1 LNDFD
6 RLFILADQRTSSN
19 LLFILAESA
28 HERRE
33 MSAADD
39 CKSTRSNVDS
49 ELKSQQKHSRVDA
62 DYFTSPVT
70 KKHLYNVKDQHRVSH
85 MSVM

>member
-1 LNDFD
+1 M
-6 RLFILADQRTSSN
+6 
-19 LLFILAESA
+19 FILAESA
-28 HERRE
+28 YKRRK

-49 ELKSQQKHSRVDA
+49 ELKSRQKHLRVNA
-62 DYFTSPVT
+62 DYFTLSVM
-70 KKHLYNVKDQHRVSH
+70 KKHLYNVKDQHRASH

>member
-1 LNDFD
+1 MNDFD

-19 LLFILAESA
+19 LLFILVESA
-28 HERRE
+28 HKKRK

-49 ELKSQQKHSRVDA
+49 ELKSRQKHSRIDA
-62 DYFTSPVT
+62 DYFTSSVT
-70 KKHLYNVKDQHRVSH
+70 KKYLYNVRDQHRASH

>member
-1 LNDFD
+1 
-6 RLFILADQRTSSN
+6 LFILADQRTSSN

-28 HERRE
+28 HEERE

-39 CKSTRSNVDS
+39 CKPARSNVDS
-49 ELKSQQKHSRVDA
+49 GLKNRQKHSGIDA

-70 KKHLYNVKDQHRVSH
+70 KEHLYNVRSQHRASH

>member
-1 LNDFD
+1 M
-6 RLFILADQRTSSN
+6 
-19 LLFILAESA
+19 FILAESA
-28 HERRE
+28 HEKRE

-39 CKSTRSNVDS
+39 CKLTRSNVDS
-49 ELKSQQKHSRVDA
+49 ELKNRQKHSRIDA

-70 KKHLYNVKDQHRVSH
+70 KKHLYNVRSQHRASH

>member
-1 LNDFD
+1 MSL
-6 RLFILADQRTSSN
+6 N

-28 HERRE
+28 HEKRE

-39 CKSTRSNVDS
+39 CKLTRSNVDS
-49 ELKSQQKHSRVDA
+49 ELKNQQKHSKVDA
-62 DYFTSPVT
+62 DYFTSSVM
-70 KKHLYNVKDQHRVSH
+70 KKHLYNVRNQHKASH

>member
-1 LNDFD
+1 
-6 RLFILADQRTSSN
+6 
-19 LLFILAESA
+19 
-28 HERRE
+28 

-49 ELKSQQKHSRVDA
+49 ELKSRQKHLRVNA
-62 DYFTSPVT
+62 DYFTLSVM
-70 KKHLYNVKDQHRVSH
+70 KKHLYNVKDQHRASH

>member
-1 LNDFD
+1 MNDFD
-6 RLFILADQRTSSN
+6 HLFILADQRTSSN

-39 CKSTRSNVDS
+39 CKLTRSNVDS
-49 ELKSQQKHSRVDA
+49 ELKSQQKHLRIDA

-70 KKHLYNVKDQHRVSH
+70 KKHLYNVRNQHRASH

>member
-1 LNDFD
+1 M
-6 RLFILADQRTSSN
+6 FILADQRTSSN

-28 HERRE
+28 HEKRK

-39 CKSTRSNVDS
+39 CKPARPNVDS
-49 ELKSQQKHSRVDA
+49 ELKSRQKHSRIDA

-70 KKHLYNVKDQHRVSH
+70 KKHLYNVRDQHRASH

>member
-1 LNDFD
+1 
-6 RLFILADQRTSSN
+6 
-19 LLFILAESA
+19 
-28 HERRE
+28 

-49 ELKSQQKHSRVDA
+49 ELKDRQKHSGIDA

-70 KKHLYNVKDQHRVSH
+70 KEHLYNVRDQHRASH
-85 MSVM
+85 MNVM

>member
-1 LNDFD
+1 M
-6 RLFILADQRTSSN
+6 FILADQRTSPN

-28 HERRE
+28 HEGRE

-39 CKSTRSNVDS
+39 CKSTRPNVDS
-49 ELKSQQKHSRVDA
+49 ELKGRQKHSEIDA

-70 KKHLYNVKDQHRVSH
+70 KEHLYNVRDQHRASH

>member
-1 LNDFD
+1 M
-6 RLFILADQRTSSN
+6 SSN

-28 HERRE
+28 HEKRK
-33 MSAADD
+33 MSAADN

-49 ELKSQQKHSRVDA
+49 ELKNQQKHLRINA
-62 DYFTSPVT
+62 DYFTSSVT
-70 KKHLYNVKDQHRVSH
+70 KKHLYNVRDQHRVSH

>member
-1 LNDFD
+1 
-6 RLFILADQRTSSN
+6 LFILADQRTSSN

-39 CKSTRSNVDS
+39 CKPARPNVDS
-49 ELKSQQKHSRVDA
+49 GLKSRQKHSGVDA

-70 KKHLYNVKDQHRVSH
+70 KKHLYNVRGQHRASH

>member
-1 LNDFD
+1 MNL
-6 RLFILADQRTSSN
+6 N

-28 HERRE
+28 HEKRK

-39 CKSTRSNVDS
+39 CKSTKSNVNS
-49 ELKSQQKHSRVDA
+49 ELKSQQKHLRVNA
-62 DYFTSPVT
+62 DYFTLSVT
-70 KKHLYNVKDQHRVSH
+70 KKHLYNVRNQHRVSH

>member
-1 LNDFD
+1 MSLNI
-6 RLFILADQRTSSN
+6 LFILT
-19 LLFILAESA
+19 ESA
-28 HERRE
+28 HEKRK

-62 DYFTSPVT
+62 DYFTLSVT
-70 KKHLYNVKDQHRVSH
+70 KKHLYNVRNQHRASH

>member
-1 LNDFD
+1 
-6 RLFILADQRTSSN
+6 
-19 LLFILAESA
+19 
-28 HERRE
+28 

-49 ELKSQQKHSRVDA
+49 ELKNQQKHSKIDA
-62 DYFTSPVT
+62 DYFTSSVM
-70 KKHLYNVKDQHRVSH
+70 KKHLYNVRDQHKVSH

>member
-1 LNDFD
+1 LNDFN
-6 RLFILADQRTSSN
+6 RLFILADQRTSLN

-28 HERRE
+28 HERRK

-49 ELKSQQKHSRVDA
+49 ELKSQQKHSRINA
-62 DYFTSPVT
+62 DYFTSSVM
-70 KKHLYNVKDQHRVSH
+70 KKHLYNVRNQHRASH
-85 MSVM
+85 MNVM

>member
-6 RLFILADQRTSSN
+6 HLFILADQRTSSN

-39 CKSTRSNVDS
+39 CKLTRSNVDS
-49 ELKSQQKHSRVDA
+49 ELKSQQKHLRIDA

-70 KKHLYNVKDQHRVSH
+70 KKHLYNVRNQHRASH

>member
-1 LNDFD
+1 LNNFD
-6 RLFILADQRTSSN
+6 RLFILTDQRTSLN
-19 LLFILAESA
+19 LLFILVESA
-28 HERRE
+28 HERRKI
-33 MSAADD
+33 SAADD

-49 ELKSQQKHSRVDA
+49 ELKNQQKHSKIDA

-70 KKHLYNVKDQHRVSH
+70 KKHLYNVRDQHRASH

>member
-1 LNDFD
+1 M
-6 RLFILADQRTSSN
+6 FILADQRTSSN

-28 HERRE
+28 HEKRK

-49 ELKSQQKHSRVDA
+49 ELKSQQKHSRINA
-62 DYFTSPVT
+62 DYFTLSVT
-70 KKHLYNVKDQHRVSH
+70 KKYLYNVRDQHRASH

>member
-1 LNDFD
+1 MNDFD
-6 RLFILADQRTSSN
+6 RLFILADQRMSLN

-39 CKSTRSNVDS
+39 CKLTRSNVDS
-49 ELKSQQKHSRVDA
+49 ELKNRQKHSRVDA
-62 DYFTSPVT
+62 DYFTSSVT
-70 KKHLYNVKDQHRVSH
+70 KKHLYNVRNQHRASH